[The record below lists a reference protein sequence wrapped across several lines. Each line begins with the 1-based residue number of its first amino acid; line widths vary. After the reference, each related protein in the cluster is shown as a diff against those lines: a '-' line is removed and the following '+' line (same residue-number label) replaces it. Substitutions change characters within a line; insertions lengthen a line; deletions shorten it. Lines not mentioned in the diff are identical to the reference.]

1 MKHYQ
6 PADFA
11 KSTTAKR
18 RNIDNSIIPAHIP
31 HIQELIETLLDPL
44 TDAWGSKILVTSGY
58 RCQKLNEA
66 VGGSKTSAH
75 SLAYAADLVPA
86 NGKIEE
92 FKAFTM
98 KWLYENKL
106 VFDQYINEY
115 SGKSSWVH
123 LAVRNRA
130 GNQRKQFMLYKGGK
144 YSSINPVTFKG
155 GATVGNVPSYT
166 QTQGNYAQNGLG
178 YTDNSNNQTY
188 DSNVPQYS
196 SEYGDNLEGQSVYLN
211 EIDIEAIK
219 NNEVFTK
226 GEDGEPLVDPETGEF
241 VISDEYLFEKVDE
254 EDLIENIEDIPAE
267 PDDTLINV
275 MTFIENTD
283 QVEMVKGIAFSED
296 GSYKVKHSKS
306 VKELLCQFQQWNDL
320 VDTLRRTVD
329 DCDQNK
335 PNTQIKQEWIN
346 EVESIKTIN
355 TELVIHS
362 AFDKFGHAIRHGQT
376 CPVCGKRVKFL
387 QPGGFCSYECVLK
400 YAATN
405 LVSFLL
411 QPNDYYKDFQDDIN
425 RVIAVLDFISLVL
438 NALMGLPNL
447 LKDMATLPP
456 KYKNY
461 VMMQINVGFCFLQEC
476 ITKLMIKKNKLLL
489 KILSPIK
496 MGFIAKPLAAIGG
509 AIDAINT
516 AIAAAVE
523 AFNYGY
529 DIAMNALNS
538 LAFGPGGLCIK
549 AESFAV
555 ALSPRSFISP
565 MPYTCPDAGK
575 IFIDLPGALSMGTGA
590 MKLALPGALTS
601 TFLQVIDVI
610 VDSCFPPLTPL
621 DYYLEPEL
629 FIVRYTFSD
638 QSKLTMQIRQQLE
651 DIMKIGP
658 DYIPKF
664 ENLFPIKM
672 FTIAGKKVPLP
683 NIGYIWFLLG
693 LMDSWG
699 PHSQA
704 LVGSILNPAI

>member
-11 KSTTAKR
+11 KSTTAKQ

-44 TDAWGSKILVTSGY
+44 TDAWGSKIFVTSGY
-58 RCQKLNEA
+58 RCKKLNEA

-75 SLAYAADLVPA
+75 SFAYAADLVPA

-123 LAVRNRA
+123 IAVRNRE
-130 GNQRKQFMLYKGGK
+130 GKQRKQFMLYRGGR

-155 GATVGNVPSYT
+155 GATVDSGSQN
-166 QTQGNYAQNGLG
+166 QGNYTQNGGG
-178 YTDNSNNQTY
+178 YTDSNS
-188 DSNVPQYS
+188 PQYS
-196 SEYGDNLEGQSVYLN
+196 GEYGDNLEGKSVYLN

-219 NNEVFTK
+219 NNDIFTK

-241 VISDEYLFEKVDE
+241 VISDEYLFEKVDK

-267 PDDTLINV
+267 PDDTLVNV
-275 MTFIENTD
+275 MSFIENTD

-296 GSYKVKHSKS
+296 GSYNVKRSKS
-306 VKELLCQFQQWNDL
+306 VKELLQQFQQWNEL

-400 YAATN
+400 HAATN
-405 LVSFLL
+405 LMSFML
-411 QPNDYYKDFQDDIN
+411 QPNDYYKDFQDDID

-496 MGFIAKPLAAIGG
+496 LGFIPKPLAAIAG
-509 AIDAINT
+509 AIDAINI

-529 DIAMNALNS
+529 DIAMKALSS
-538 LAFGPGGLCIK
+538 LAFAPGGLCIK

-575 IFIDLPGALSMGTGA
+575 IFIDLPGALSMGTGV

-629 FIVRYTFSD
+629 FIIRHTFSD

-664 ENLFPIKM
+664 ENLFPIKIY
-672 FTIAGKKVPLP
+672 TIAGKKIPLP

>member
-11 KSTTAKR
+11 KSDTAKR

-98 KWLYENKL
+98 KWLYENKFI
-106 VFDQYINEY
+106 FDQYINEY

-123 LAVRNRA
+123 LAVRNRE
-130 GNQRKQFMLYKGGK
+130 GKQRKQFMLYKGGK

-155 GATVGNVPSYT
+155 GATVNEVPSHK
-166 QTQGNYAQNGLG
+166 QPQGNYAQNGSG
-178 YTDNSNNQTY
+178 YTDNSNNQAY
-188 DSNVPQYS
+188 DPNTPQYS
-196 SEYGDNLEGQSVYLN
+196 GEYGDNLEGKSVYLN

-219 NNEVFTK
+219 NNDIFTK

-267 PDDTLINV
+267 PDDTLVNV

-296 GSYKVKHSKS
+296 GSYKVKRSKS
-306 VKELLCQFQQWNDL
+306 VKELLCQFQQWNEL

-405 LVSFLL
+405 LVSFIL

-438 NALMGLPNL
+438 NALMGIPNL

-461 VMMQINVGFCFLQEC
+461 VMMQINIGFCFLQEC

-496 MGFIAKPLAAIGG
+496 MGVIAKPLAAIGG
-509 AIDAINT
+509 AIDAINM
-516 AIAAAVE
+516 AIKAAVE

-529 DIAMNALNS
+529 DIAMKALSS
-538 LAFGPGGLCIK
+538 LAFAPGGLCIK

-629 FIVRYTFSD
+629 FIIRHTFSD

-664 ENLFPIKM
+664 ENLLPIKIY
-672 FTIAGKKVPLP
+672 TIAGAKVPLP

>member
-11 KSTTAKR
+11 KSTTAKQ

-44 TDAWGSKILVTSGY
+44 TDAWGSKIFVTSGY
-58 RCQKLNEA
+58 RCKKLNEA

-123 LAVRNRA
+123 IAVRNRE
-130 GNQRKQFMLYKGGK
+130 GKQRKQFMLYRGGR

-155 GATVGNVPSYT
+155 GATVDNGPYNYGNYT
-166 QTQGNYAQNGLG
+166 QNGGYSGNSMS
-178 YTDNSNNQTY
+178 NS
-188 DSNVPQYS
+188 PQYS
-196 SEYGDNLEGQSVYLN
+196 GEYGDNLEGKSVYLN

-219 NNEVFTK
+219 NNDIFTK

-241 VISDEYLFEKVDE
+241 VISDEYLFEKVDK

-267 PDDTLINV
+267 PDDTLVNV
-275 MTFIENTD
+275 MSFIENTD

-296 GSYKVKHSKS
+296 GSYNVKRSKS
-306 VKELLCQFQQWNDL
+306 VKELLQQFQQWNEL

-400 YAATN
+400 HAAAN
-405 LVSFLL
+405 LMSFML
-411 QPNDYYKDFQDDIN
+411 QPNDYYKDFQDDID

-496 MGFIAKPLAAIGG
+496 LGFIPKPLAAIAG
-509 AIDAINT
+509 AIDAINI

-529 DIAMNALNS
+529 DIAMKALSS
-538 LAFGPGGLCIK
+538 LAFAPGGLCIK

-575 IFIDLPGALSMGTGA
+575 IFIDLPGALSMGTGV

-629 FIVRYTFSD
+629 FIIRHTFSD

-664 ENLFPIKM
+664 ENLFPIKIY
-672 FTIAGKKVPLP
+672 TIAGKKIPLP